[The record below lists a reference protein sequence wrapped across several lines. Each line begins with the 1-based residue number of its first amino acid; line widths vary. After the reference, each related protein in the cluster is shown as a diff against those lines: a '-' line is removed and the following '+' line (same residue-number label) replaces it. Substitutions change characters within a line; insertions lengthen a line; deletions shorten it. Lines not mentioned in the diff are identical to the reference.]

1 LVGADPA
8 LSVNLH
14 PYKYSMRVMGS
25 FFKIIE
31 WIQKKLKIIGAVCIV
46 GMTFLT
52 VVDVIGR
59 FFRHPILGSV
69 EIVGFMATLTVVSAL
84 PYTHKIKG
92 HVGVEILVRL
102 LSKRARAI
110 IDICTGILSLCLFG
124 IVTWRMTLYAN
135 TMRKSG
141 EVSIS
146 LELPEYVIIYAT
158 AFCLLIFTLV
168 IVQDIIHKIKV
179 LKDK

>member
-1 LVGADPA
+1 LIRADPA
-8 LSVNLH
+8 LSINLQ
-14 PYKYSMRVMGS
+14 PDKYRMKVMGS

-31 WIQKKLKIIGAVCIV
+31 WIQKNLKKIGAVCIV

-52 VVDVIGR
+52 VADVIGR
-59 FFRHPILGSV
+59 FFRHPIFGSV
-69 EIVGFMATLTVVSAL
+69 EIVGFMATLAVVSAL
-84 PYTHKIKG
+84 PYTHKING

-102 LSKRARAI
+102 LSKRAQAI
-110 IDICTGILSLCLFG
+110 IDICTGILSLCLFA
-124 IVTWRMTLYAN
+124 IVTWRMTLYAS

-168 IVQDIIHKIKV
+168 IIQGITHKIKE
-179 LKDK
+179 LKNK